1 MRSGGGAKS
10 TVRIVYRDI
19 RRRRPLTRT
28 RPPSMS
34 ECHRFSISNFN
45 FFFIPIIEL
54 GLFAIL
60 ISYDRLRLK
69 RPHWTSLFGLALFF
83 AAMAAKL
90 TLAQQPAWTDF
101 AALLFT

>member
-1 MRSGGGAKS
+1 MLLAGILILDPAVARLVEAIGAQ
-10 TVRIVYRDI
+10 
-19 RRRRPLTRT
+19 
-28 RPPSMS
+28 
-34 ECHRFSISNFN
+34 

-60 ISYDRLRLK
+60 ISYDRIRLK

-90 TLAQQPAWTDF
+90 TLAQQPAWADF
-101 AALLFT
+101 AALLFS